1 MVDNTNWKCE
11 KESKWMD
18 EYIVPGAVVLVARVA
33 EADDE
38 PGSVLHLSM
47 LRGIGDRSEDTAPP
61 RRRSLGEM

>member
-1 MVDNTNWKCE
+1 
-11 KESKWMD
+11 MD